1 MDVELK
7 FDKSDYLTP
16 NASIIFNEEWEGPLA
31 PKLFTR
37 MREGDQPIFISN
49 LIRPDELIFDP
60 LNVDDNEVD
69 TVIKN
74 KRINELM

>member
-1 MDVELK
+1 
-7 FDKSDYLTP
+7 
-16 NASIIFNEEWEGPLA
+16 
-31 PKLFTR
+31 

-69 TVIKN
+69 TVIKKIRESMN
-74 KRINELM
+74 

>member
-31 PKLFTR
+31 PEVIKR

-49 LIRPDELIFDP
+49 LIRPDEIIFDP
-60 LNVDDNEVD
+60 LNVDDSEVD
-69 TVIKN
+69 TVIKKIRESMN
-74 KRINELM
+74 